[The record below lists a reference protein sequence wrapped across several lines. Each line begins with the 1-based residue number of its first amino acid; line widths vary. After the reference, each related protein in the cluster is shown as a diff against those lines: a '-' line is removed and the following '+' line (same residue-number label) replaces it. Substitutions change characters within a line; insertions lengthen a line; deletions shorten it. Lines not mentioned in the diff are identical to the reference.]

1 MSGILNKKSR
11 IIDFVIT
18 ENGRSQIQN
27 GDIRYK
33 YATISDK
40 SIIYTKDH
48 DLSKL
53 KKSDVSKAEIDYIPL
68 ETNTKVNDLINPEF
82 DIKEYFL
89 NNNNVISRNTKNI
102 SFDDKVEEYFTN
114 FSLGQNLKN
123 LKYLTTKSF
132 VNNSVDIKFIDNGF
146 LNNTLNFNNV
156 NTYDTVRETKLNK
169 EDLKTIALDKRF
181 SHKKNFML
189 MPPINNDGIEIYE
202 RENFKNID
210 DLDEENSV
218 GFLLTSYKSL
228 DTSNFQSREEEI
240 LSLVRSLNNNQN
252 IQKKVYEVEK
262 ISDFNGLL
270 FEMHEKD
277 DNSETLQKL
286 HFIKI
291 GKFYDKS
298 TLTVKKVYLV
308 GKIINTRDDASDL
321 DVLFNFNNGQVN
333 LEGNNTFALSAY
345 FSFICMFTIVI
356 E

>member
-132 VNNSVDIKFIDNGF
+132 VNNSVDIKFID
-146 LNNTLNFNNV
+146 
-156 NTYDTVRETKLNK
+156 K
-169 EDLKTIALDKRF
+169 
-181 SHKKNFML
+181 
-189 MPPINNDGIEIYE
+189 
-202 RENFKNID
+202 
-210 DLDEENSV
+210 
-218 GFLLTSYKSL
+218 
-228 DTSNFQSREEEI
+228 
-240 LSLVRSLNNNQN
+240 
-252 IQKKVYEVEK
+252 
-262 ISDFNGLL
+262 
-270 FEMHEKD
+270 
-277 DNSETLQKL
+277 
-286 HFIKI
+286 
-291 GKFYDKS
+291 
-298 TLTVKKVYLV
+298 
-308 GKIINTRDDASDL
+308 GKI
-321 DVLFNFNNGQVN
+321 
-333 LEGNNTFALSAY
+333 
-345 FSFICMFTIVI
+345 
-356 E
+356 